1 MHQDTIFQE
10 RFSWQPLGRLFLIVI
25 AALALCLQSYAVQ
38 SHFHDLS
45 GGATASVQAAQQ
57 TGKHHQPVSNDTDS
71 CPLCH
76 SLYSGQYVAPNLAAW
91 FLPTLAVSIIA
102 ATSGVSPH
110 YDTVSHSWRGRGP
123 PHN

>member
-1 MHQDTIFQE
+1 MHQGTAN
-10 RFSWQPLGRLFLIVI
+10 RACLSWQPLGRLVLIVF
-25 AALALCLQSYAVQ
+25 AALALFLQSYAVQ
-38 SHFHDLS
+38 SHFHELS
-45 GGATASVQAAQQ
+45 GSTVSVQDTQQ
-57 TGKHHQPVSNDTDS
+57 SGKHHQPASNDSDS

-91 FLPTLAVSIIA
+91 FLPLLAVSIIA